1 MNLVFTKAA
10 LVQFNPSKSLELLL
24 ELQLTELGLINAAQE
39 LKHYFKPHEFLFE
52 GLQVHH
58 YLSIELQKFLVKFE
72 FQMQERV
79 KAFV

>member
-79 KAFV
+79 